1 MSRNR
6 DATPRDIGPVVI
18 LIVIGTAMFI
28 FLSVDLALS
37 VSDWWA
43 GKAWHFRN
51 PFNAMVELATDQL
64 RWTGIATVTIVVEI
78 ALIALLAALVTLA
91 LHRQGKSVDRGD
103 WNKAARRMGTRRDE
117 RSVGV
122 AASQF
127 ASRVS
132 VQSPEPGVMC
142 GRSTRT
148 RQLVYAPWEHLH
160 LDIWGIGRGKTTS
173 RVVPAI
179 LRAPGA
185 VISTSNKPEVMVK
198 TRLPRS
204 EVGETWVFDPQDIAG
219 EKPTW
224 YWNPLRNLRSLTEAE
239 ELAETL
245 AEAKIEDKQKAQ
257 EDSFFEPKGRKL
269 LALAFYAAAIS
280 GRPIT
285 DVYLWLADPRDTTME
300 DIFARY
306 APSDSLMSTALGATR
321 RLPEK
326 TRESV
331 YASAELY
338 VDWLLDDQVVQWITP
353 GHGRR
358 EFTPEAFVQSR
369 DTLYLISRKGKGSA
383 SQLTTALTARVMRI
397 AEDYATSLADG
408 RINPPMMAV
417 LDEVA
422 NVCRWRQ
429 LPEMYSHYRSRG
441 IVLMTFLQSWSQGVQ
456 LWGQEGMKVLWD
468 AATCKIYGGGSGEAE
483 FLKLVS
489 DTVGEWEAP
498 TRTAN
503 SDAQSLFLRSGWQ
516 DSTRAKAI
524 LTVADLAALPEG
536 RMVAMLAGVRPL
548 MLAAEYYFRTPDA
561 AIVSES
567 ERMYARRGEF
577 GTPMPKPGQ
586 TYQQLEEV
594 AQTDTQADEPRP
606 TSWQPETSNESLK
619 ERSNG
624 SLKEW
629 LAK

>member
-1 MSRNR
+1 MARSR
-6 DATPRDIGPVVI
+6 DATPRDIGPVIV
-18 LIVIGTAMFI
+18 LIIVGTAMSI
-28 FLSVDLALS
+28 FLSVDLAMS

-43 GKAWHFRN
+43 GKPWHFRN
-51 PFNAMVELATDQL
+51 PFGAVLELATGQLHWTSTATVVIVVELA
-64 RWTGIATVTIVVEI
+64 V
-78 ALIALLAALVTLA
+78 IALLATLVAVALS
-91 LHRQGKSVDRGD
+91 RRGKTVDRGD
-103 WNKAARRMGTRRDE
+103 WNKAARRMATRRDE
-117 RSVGV
+117 RAVET

-127 ASRVS
+127 AQRVA

-142 GRSTRT
+142 GRSTRS

-204 EVGETWVFDPQDIAG
+204 QLGETWVFDPQDIAG
-219 EKPTW
+219 EQPTW
-224 YWNPLRNLRSLTEAE
+224 WWNPLRNLRSLTEAE
-239 ELAETL
+239 ELAEVL

-300 DIFARY
+300 DIFAQY
-306 APSDSLMSTALGATR
+306 APSDSLMSTALAATR
-321 RLPEK
+321 RLPDK
-326 TRESV
+326 TRDSI

-338 VDWLLDDQVVQWITP
+338 VDWLLDDRVVRWITA
-353 GHGRR
+353 GTGRK
-358 EFTPEAFVQSR
+358 EFTPEEFVRSR

-397 AEDYATSLADG
+397 AEDYATSLPDG

-503 SDAQSLFLRSGWQ
+503 SDAQSLFMRSGWQ
-516 DSTRAKAI
+516 DSTRPKAI
-524 LTVADLAALPEG
+524 LQVSDLAALPEG
-536 RMVAMLAGVRPL
+536 RMVAMLAGIRPL
-548 MLAAEYYFRTPDA
+548 MLSAEYYFRTPDVR
-561 AIVSES
+561 IVAES
-567 ERMYARRGEF
+567 ERVYGRRSDAEQHVLQPGE
-577 GTPMPKPGQ
+577 
-586 TYQQLEEV
+586 TYQQLDAPPETYQPV
-594 AQTDTQADEPRP
+594 APP
-606 TSWQPETSNESLK
+606 TS
-619 ERSNG
+619 G

>member
-1 MSRNR
+1 MSRSR
-6 DATPRDIGPVVI
+6 DATPRDIGPVII
-18 LIVIGTAMFI
+18 LIIVGTAMSVI
-28 FLSVDLALS
+28 LSVDLALS

-43 GKAWHFRN
+43 GKPWHFRN
-51 PFNAMVELATDQL
+51 PFGAVLGLATGQL
-64 RWTGIATVTIVVEI
+64 HWTGTATVVIVVEI
-78 ALIALLAALVTLA
+78 AVVALLATLVVLA
-91 LHRQGKSVDRGD
+91 LNRRGKSVDRSD
-103 WNKAARRMGTRRDE
+103 WNKAARRMASRRDE
-117 RSVGV
+117 RAVEV
-122 AASQF
+122 AATQF
-127 ASRVS
+127 AHRVA

-142 GRSTRT
+142 GRSTRS

-204 EVGETWVFDPQDIAG
+204 QMGETWVFDPQDIAG
-219 EKPTW
+219 EEPTW
-224 YWNPLRNLRSLTEAE
+224 WWNPLRNLRSLTEAE
-239 ELAETL
+239 ELAEVL

-269 LALAFYAAAIS
+269 LALAFYAAALS

-300 DIFARY
+300 DIFAQY
-306 APSDSLMSTALGATR
+306 GSSDSLMSTALAATR
-321 RLPEK
+321 RLPDK
-326 TRESV
+326 TRDSI
-331 YASAELY
+331 YASAEIY
-338 VDWLLDDQVVQWITP
+338 VDWLLDDRVVRWITA
-353 GHGRR
+353 GDGRK
-358 EFTPEAFVQSR
+358 EFIPEEFVRSR

-397 AEDYATSLADG
+397 AEDYATSLPDG

-503 SDAQSLFLRSGWQ
+503 SDAQSLFMRSGWQ
-516 DSTRAKAI
+516 DSTRPKAI
-524 LTVADLAALPEG
+524 LQVSDLAALPEG
-536 RMVAMLAGVRPL
+536 RMVAMLAGIRPM
-548 MLAAEYYFRTPDA
+548 MLSAEYYFRTPDA
-561 AIVSES
+561 RIVSES
-567 ERMYARRGEF
+567 ERVYGRRSDAEQHVLQPGE
-577 GTPMPKPGQ
+577 
-586 TYQQLEEV
+586 TYQQLDQPPKTYQPV
-594 AQTDTQADEPRP
+594 QPQA
-606 TSWQPETSNESLK
+606 S
-619 ERSNG
+619 G

-629 LAK
+629 LTK